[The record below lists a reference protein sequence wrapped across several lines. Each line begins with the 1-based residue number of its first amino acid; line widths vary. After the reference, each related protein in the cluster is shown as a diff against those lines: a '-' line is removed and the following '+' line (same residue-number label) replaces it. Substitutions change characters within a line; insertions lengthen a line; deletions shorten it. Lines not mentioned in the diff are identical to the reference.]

1 MKKNKIKEKKIKDKV
16 LLLQYKINAE
26 SPYNDG
32 WTQEAYR
39 KEYKKLLKK
48 IKKKKKEK
56 SCKNS

>member
-1 MKKNKIKEKKIKDKV
+1 MKEKKIKDKV